1 MPKTKISQHTANFL
15 LSKVQEVLDE
25 KNGNPALSSEDK
37 DVLLRVAQDV
47 ERLLSHKYMH
57 VDFNVITGK
66 VSFAEELPGKQYLG
80 KMTLTYNVPGEMVW
94 SFAWDGRNSSCFYVE
109 AKFDFTSH
117 TWGYRAYT
125 YYSKRATNFTQ
136 VRVGSKKLLIKDI
149 HTEQANEQHARTIA
163 YSVVNSTPCV

>member
-25 KNGNPALSSEDK
+25 KNGNPGLSSEDK
-37 DVLLRVAQDV
+37 DVLLRVAQNV
-47 ERLLSHKYMH
+47 ERILSVNYKH
-57 VDFNVITGK
+57 VEFNVITGK
-66 VSFAEELPGKQYLG
+66 VSFTDELPGKQYLG
-80 KMTLTYNVPGEMVW
+80 KMTLTYDVPGEKVW

-109 AKFDFTSH
+109 AKYDFSLR